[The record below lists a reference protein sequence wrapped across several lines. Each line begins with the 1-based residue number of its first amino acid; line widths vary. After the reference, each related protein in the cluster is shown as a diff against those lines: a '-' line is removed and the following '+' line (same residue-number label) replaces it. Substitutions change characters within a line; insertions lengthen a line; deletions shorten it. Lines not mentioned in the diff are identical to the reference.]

1 MFISLLVL
9 SLVKEKA
16 GNLKLYYGEYYFI
29 KTFREQF
36 EKGIDCSKPKIS

>member
-1 MFISLLVL
+1 MFTSLLGL

-29 KTFREQF
+29 KTLRGQF
-36 EKGIDCSKPKIS
+36 EKGIHGSKPKIS